1 MVLRS
6 HWLVS
11 GLLAAGLALRVLAQV
26 AYHPALISIDTLKY
40 LYGVYPGADP
50 LGYRVLLKLILL
62 VGDLGTVAAI
72 QHVPGLAMGVTLYAV
87 LLRRGVPRSLAAVA
101 AAPVLLDAYQLQM
114 EQTVMP
120 DVWFEAV
127 MVAGLTVLL
136 WRPAATAPLAV
147 AAGLALGAS
156 ATIRQLGEILVLPA
170 VLYLLAAGA
179 GWRRALGLSAAL
191 TVAFALPVLAYCS
204 VSHARTGHFWL
215 ARGQGV
221 SGRMAAAADCAT

>member
-26 AYHPALISIDTLKY
+26 AYHPALIYVDTLKN

-72 QHVPGLAMGVTLYAV
+72 QHVLGLAMGVTLYAV
-87 LLRRGVPRSLAAVA
+87 LLRRGVPRWLAAVA

-114 EQTVMP
+114 GQTVMP

-136 WRPAATAPLAV
+136 WRPAATAPWR
-147 AAGLALGAS
+147 S
-156 ATIRQLGEILVLPA
+156 
-170 VLYLLAAGA
+170 
-179 GWRRALGLSAAL
+179 RRAW
-191 TVAFALPVLAYCS
+191 P
-204 VSHARTGHFWL
+204 
-215 ARGQGV
+215 
-221 SGRMAAAADCAT
+221 SGRRRPFVSSVRFWSCPRCSTCWRPVQAGTGPSACRPR